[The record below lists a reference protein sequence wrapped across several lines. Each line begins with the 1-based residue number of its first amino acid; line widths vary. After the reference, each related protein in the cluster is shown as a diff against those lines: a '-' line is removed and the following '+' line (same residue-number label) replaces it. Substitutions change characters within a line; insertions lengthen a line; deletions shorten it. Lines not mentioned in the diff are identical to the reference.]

1 MSHDYQ
7 TIMWFPTDNRPP
19 STHNT
24 PRAERRLPK
33 LNEKGSTISRRSD
46 RPVVPPAGQG
56 THAGKPFF
64 VEDDRRSKI
73 TVVSLKSDRTSRTV
87 QTVQSALSPRTPVAP
102 LPKGAKGMFIK
113 AKTKV
118 KDGFRFVNHS
128 TFTC

>member
-1 MSHDYQ
+1 
-7 TIMWFPTDNRPP
+7 MWFPTDNRPP

-24 PRAERRLPK
+24 PRTDRRLPK
-33 LNEKGSTISRRSD
+33 LNDKGSTISRKSD
-46 RPVVPPAGQG
+46 RPVLPPAQG
-56 THAGKPFF
+56 TKPFF

-102 LPKGAKGMFIK
+102 PPKGAKGMFIK

-118 KDGFRFVNHS
+118 KDGFR
-128 TFTC
+128 

>member
-1 MSHDYQ
+1 
-7 TIMWFPTDNRPP
+7 MWFPTDNRPP

-24 PRAERRLPK
+24 PRMDRRLPK
-33 LNEKGSTISRRSD
+33 LSDKGSTISRKSD
-46 RPVVPPAGQG
+46 RPVLPPAAQN
-56 THAGKPFF
+56 AGGNKPFF

-102 LPKGAKGMFIK
+102 PPKGAKAVFLK

-118 KDGFRFVNHS
+118 KDGFR
-128 TFTC
+128 